1 MGGGFSLRV
10 CGTLRAEG
18 DITIGTGT
26 TGCVQDADGTP
37 IAGTCSSDARLKTAI
52 TPFPRV
58 LDSLNRLQPVSFLWR
73 ASDFPERKLGT
84 SPSFG
89 LVAQDVEKVLPELV
103 TEDEQG
109 YKAVRYNKLPFL
121 MLEGIKELKEAN
133 DALRQDN
140 QRLSGQVAAL
150 RTLVCQQ
157 HPSAEVC
164 R

>member
-1 MGGGFSLRV
+1 
-10 CGTLRAEG
+10 
-18 DITIGTGT
+18 
-26 TGCVQDADGTP
+26 
-37 IAGTCSSDARLKTAI
+37 
-52 TPFPRV
+52 
-58 LDSLNRLQPVSFLWR
+58 
-73 ASDFPERKLGT
+73 
-84 SPSFG
+84 
-89 LVAQDVEKVLPELV
+89 VEKVLPELV